1 MKEHI
6 MLAYDGSPCSRRAL
20 EKALE
25 MQQDL
30 AGTLDIVTVIP
41 SLGTQ
46 FIQDSYPLDVA
57 AMSPDQKAAVV
68 EKLDQLKADC
78 AEGGHVVSTHVLEG
92 DVVSRLL
99 MHAGEQAADLI
110 LVGTR
115 GRGGFE
121 GLLLGSVALK
131 LVTHAK
137 IPVVVIK

>member
-1 MKEHI
+1 

-20 EKALE
+20 AKALE

-30 AGTLDIVTVIP
+30 AGILDIVTVIP
-41 SLGTQ
+41 SRGTQ
-46 FIQDSYPLDVA
+46 FIQDSYPLDVPA
-57 AMSPDQKAAVV
+57 ISPDQKTAVM
-68 EKLDQLKADC
+68 EKLDQLKAEC
-78 AEGGHVVSTHVLEG
+78 AEAGHDVSIYVLEG
-92 DVVSRLL
+92 DVVSQLL
-99 MHAGEQAADLI
+99 THAGEQAADLI

-137 IPVVVIK
+137 IPVIVIK

>member
-6 MLAYDGSPCSRRAL
+6 MLAYDGSPCSRRDL

-30 AGTLDIVTVIP
+30 AATLDVVTVVP

-46 FIQDSYPLDVA
+46 FIQDSYPLDVP
-57 AMSPDQKAAVV
+57 AMSRDQKAAVV
-68 EKLDQLKADC
+68 EKLKQLKDEC
-78 AEGGHVVSTHVLEG
+78 AVSGHDVSIYILEG

-99 MHAGEQAADLI
+99 EHAGDHKTDLI

>member
-41 SLGTQ
+41 SLGAQ
-46 FIQDSYPLDVA
+46 FIQDSYPLDVP

-68 EKLDQLKADC
+68 EKLNQLKADC
-78 AEGGHVVSTHVLEG
+78 AAGGQEVSTYVLEG

-99 MHAGEQAADLI
+99 AHAGEQAADLI

>member
-46 FIQDSYPLDVA
+46 FIQDSYPLDIP

-68 EKLDQLKADC
+68 EKLDQLKAEC
-78 AEGGHVVSTHVLEG
+78 AGGGHEVSTYVLEG

-99 MHAGEQAADLI
+99 THAGEQAADLI